1 MGYRNDEY
9 SIKAFSDKDYTPKT
23 FSGGHYGSSGNRD
36 LASLGSGYA
45 GDHYGSY
52 SGGGGDCCP
61 LVVDPLTYASL
72 LGFIALAT
80 YFLNVLI
87 AMSMLMMRRKRRRK
101 RETDFRTFLAVDTLN
116 NWIVGKLEFHWNNLQ
131 IRQGLS

>member
-1 MGYRNDEY
+1 MGYGNDRY
-9 SIKAFSDKDYTPKT
+9 SIKTFSDNDFTPKT
-23 FSGGHYGSSGNRD
+23 FSSGHYESSGYKD

-52 SGGGGDCCP
+52 SGGGDCCP

-101 RETDFRTFLAVDTLN
+101 REHDFKTFLAVDTLN
-116 NWIVGKLEFHWNNLQ
+116 KWIVGKLEFHRKHL
-131 IRQGLS
+131 

>member
-1 MGYRNDEY
+1 MGYLNEEY
-9 SIKAFSDKDYTPKT
+9 SIKTFGDNNYIPKT
-23 FSGGHYGSSGNRD
+23 FSGGHYRSSGYRD
-36 LASLGSGYA
+36 LASRGSGYDR
-45 GDHYGSY
+45 DHYGSY
-52 SGGGGDCCP
+52 SGGGDCCP

-101 RETDFRTFLAVDTLN
+101 RDFETFLPVDTLN
-116 NWIVGKLEFHWNNLQ
+116 NWIVGKLEFDWKNL
-131 IRQGLS
+131 

>member
-1 MGYRNDEY
+1 MKTVGTPFPKMGYGNDEY
-9 SIKAFSDKDYTPKT
+9 SIKTFSDNNYIPKT
-23 FSGGHYGSSGNRD
+23 FSGGHYGSSGYRD
-36 LASLGSGYA
+36 LASRGSGYA
-45 GDHYGSY
+45 EDHYGSY
-52 SGGGGDCCP
+52 SGGGDCCP

-101 RETDFRTFLAVDTLN
+101 REHDFKTFLAIDTLN
-116 NWIVGKLEFHWNNLQ
+116 N
-131 IRQGLS
+131 